1 MFLLLPNA
9 VSDISHCSLLPCAQP
24 FLALPVTPEAAQLLF
39 MKKFSSFF
47 IVPQPFLEGEFTSFF
62 TFSFARDLPLTW
74 ACCSNNAFESADSS
88 LFPEA
93 EVQGWGVWESSH

>member
-24 FLALPVTPEAAQLLF
+24 FLALLVTLKAAQLLF

-47 IVPQPFLEGEFTSFF
+47 IEPQPFLEGAFTSLHFF
-62 TFSFARDLPLTW
+62 LCKGPIADLGL
-74 ACCSNNAFESADSS
+74 
-88 LFPEA
+88 L
-93 EVQGWGVWESSH
+93 QQ